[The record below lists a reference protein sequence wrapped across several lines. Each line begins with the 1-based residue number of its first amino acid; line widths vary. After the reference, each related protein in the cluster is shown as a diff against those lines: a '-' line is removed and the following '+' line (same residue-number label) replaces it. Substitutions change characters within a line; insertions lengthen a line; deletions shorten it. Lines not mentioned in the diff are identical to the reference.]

1 MGDGVPFG
9 RYRLVKKLGAGG
21 MAEVFLALDGERR
34 VALKR
39 ILPMLSKQRDYQ
51 LRFLEEA
58 RLGALLSHPFLAQ
71 VLEVG
76 QLEGDL
82 YLTMEHVNGVNLSQL
97 IERAAV
103 RLPQFPWPVALRVC
117 ACAAEALQYAH
128 ELRGPDGR
136 PLQLLHRDVSP
147 NNVMVAYPG
156 AVKVVDLGVARTP
169 RTAEPKPGVVFAKA
183 EYAAPEQL
191 RAEPLD
197 ARVDVY
203 GLGVTLYELLT
214 GTLPLRKATAA
225 ESVRAVMSEPLP
237 ALKASRRDV
246 PGRVGKLLA
255 AATAKAPD
263 DRPAD
268 MRELRQRL
276 EECLRE
282 QDDVV
287 GLPELAAMMA
297 TVFPSESRLQA
308 PLPPPKGTA
317 RLQDDDDVPTDR
329 ELIGR

>member
-21 MAEVFLALDGERR
+21 MAEVFLALDGDRR

-51 LRFLEEA
+51 LRFLDEA

-103 RLPQFPWPVALRVC
+103 RLPQFPWPVALRIC

-147 NNVMVAYPG
+147 SNVMVGYQG

-169 RTAEPKPGVVFAKA
+169 RSAEPKPGVVFAKV
-183 EYAAPEQL
+183 EYVAPEQL
-191 RAEPLD
+191 RGEPLD

-214 GTLPLRKATAA
+214 GALPLRKAAAADTAH
-225 ESVRAVMSEPLP
+225 AVMSEALP

-246 PGRVGKLLA
+246 PSRVGKLLS
-255 AATAKAPD
+255 AATAKSPK

-268 MRELRQRL
+268 MRALRQGL

-282 QDDVV
+282 QDAAV
-287 GLPELAAMMA
+287 GLPEIADAMA

-308 PLPPPKGTA
+308 PPPPPKGTA
-317 RLQDDDDVPTDR
+317 RLLDEDDAPTER
-329 ELIGR
+329 ELTGR